1 MQLVK
6 LSRMN
11 ALLSRINILYICYFQ
26 QEIKKIG
33 IKGGG
38 SARVLSTSTCEQDD
52 KYVEKFLRYFM
63 FISEFILSY

>member
-1 MQLVK
+1 MLF
-6 LSRMN
+6 STRN
-11 ALLSRINILYICYFQ
+11 
-26 QEIKKIG
+26 KKIG